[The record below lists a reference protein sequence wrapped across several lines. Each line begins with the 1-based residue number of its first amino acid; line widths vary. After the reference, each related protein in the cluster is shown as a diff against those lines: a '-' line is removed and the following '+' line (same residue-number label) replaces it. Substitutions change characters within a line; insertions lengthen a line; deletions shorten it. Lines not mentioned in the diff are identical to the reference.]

1 VPRTKDTQLRS
12 IYEKFNKFRDT
23 SNVLSEQMN
32 PREKRQLDASFR
44 AINTNIDY
52 IKKEVKIISKLLM
65 KQGMNKSVK
74 EIQQSFKR
82 KVIEFGLDVRNVAKQ
97 HLGEAFPDSSLGSS
111 TYSNPEAMKHS
122 IDAVNKASK
131 EIGKAQ
137 NKAVSIFTSD
147 MKKGKYDRIDLSRSI
162 YKGNIRDTSFSKR
175 EVLKTL
181 FYDLKDRFT
190 QYGRRK
196 KWLN

>member
-1 VPRTKDTQLRS
+1 MPRTKDTQLRA

-32 PREKRQLDASFR
+32 PREKRQLESSFR

-52 IKKEVKIISKLLM
+52 IKQEVKIISKLLM
-65 KQGMNKSVK
+65 KQGMNKSVR

-82 KVIEFGLDVRNVAKQ
+82 KVIEFGLDVRNIARQ
-97 HLGEAFPDSSLGSS
+97 HLSEKFTGITDTGPG
-111 TYSNPEAMKHS
+111 YSNPEAQKLS

-137 NKAVSIFTSD
+137 NKAVTIFTSD
-147 MKKGKYDRIDLSRSI
+147 MKNGKYDNMDLIRSI
-162 YKGNIRDTSFSKR
+162 KSGRIQDASFSKR
-175 EVLKTL
+175 GVLQQL
-181 FYDLKDRFT
+181 YYDVRDRFNK
-190 QYGRRK
+190 YGRRRK
-196 KWLN
+196 